1 MTGGEP
7 LLQMEFVTEL
17 FEEACR
23 RDIHTCL
30 DTSGVTFRAS
40 DQAYLEQLDRLLA
53 STRLVMLDLK
63 QIDDEKHR
71 ALTGHSNRNILQF
84 AEYLD
89 QKQIPMWIRHV
100 VVPGITDNEKD
111 LYHLGRFIGTLKY
124 VKALDVL
131 PYHDMGKVKYKNLGM
146 IYPLEDVPPMS
157 KEGAVAAKKIILHG
171 IKDVRTGAPDL
182 FCS

>member
-1 MTGGEP
+1 
-7 LLQMEFVTEL
+7 MEFVTEL

-89 QKQIPMWIRHV
+89 QKQVPMWIRHV
-100 VVPGITDNEKD
+100 VVPGLTDSEKD

-124 VKALDVL
+124 AKALDVL
-131 PYHDMGKVKYKNLGM
+131 PYHDMGKVKYKNLG
-146 IYPLEDVPPMS
+146 ILYPLEDVPPMS
-157 KEGAVAAKKIILHG
+157 REEAVGAKKIILHG
-171 IKDVRTGAPDL
+171 IKDRRAGTPDL